1 MLNLKACDSKLYNI
15 IITPTIPVRPDTKHD
30 KGVPKIAFY
39 APPEVEILSSCEV
52 ELPKG
57 INPLTLTIKAA
68 CKTPVTKGL
77 KRIIPVISKKNSHF
91 WGFGP
96 RLPTIWV

>member
-1 MLNLKACDSKLYNI
+1 MLNLEACDTELYNI
-15 IITPTIPVRPDTKHD
+15 TIKPTIPVRRDD
-30 KGVPKIAFY
+30 QSGRGLPKIAFY

-52 ELPKG
+52 PLSQG
-57 INPLTLTIKAA
+57 INPVTLTIKAA
-68 CKTPVTKGL
+68 CKTSVTKGL
-77 KRIIPVISKKNSHF
+77 KRIIPVISKKNSNF